1 MIKQT
6 TRLYTNLQSSLS
18 TKGKKALSAQQMKEY
33 SKLFSQDFSS
43 DKHKAVARAKDL
55 IEEYIFYPEAS
66 PDGED
71 AAE

>member
-1 MIKQT
+1 
-6 TRLYTNLQSSLS
+6 
-18 TKGKKALSAQQMKEY
+18 MKEY

-55 IEEYIFYPEAS
+55 IEEYIFYPEAA